1 MIQKDL
7 DKNILKG
14 CIQNHHLDK
23 AVCCAQHD

>member
-14 CIQNHHLDK
+14 CIQNDHLDE
-23 AVCCAQHD
+23 AVCCAQHN